1 MESNICQVV
10 IAKLLYC
17 WHTMLRCSVNAF
29 VTMQLTD
36 HIVHDSS
43 MAKEAETLYSLGVVP
58 LSAPCM
64 YVMCMRVCVCVC
76 VCLKVKVTDCR
87 HMSGGLLQTRK
98 YCRPKSN

>member
-1 MESNICQVV
+1 MSGILWWYTVECNICQVV
-10 IAKLLYC
+10 TAKLLYG

-64 YVMCMRVCVCVC
+64 YVMCIRARARVCV
-76 VCLKVKVTDCR
+76 
-87 HMSGGLLQTRK
+87 
-98 YCRPKSN
+98 